1 MASYGSDDLTPVL
14 AAQPAPGVGYRQGV
28 IRSWNTQTAENTVDV
43 GGTLVTNLPIL
54 NTNEAVLLAPG
65 DVVGILSTGG
75 PVSSWAILGRL
86 TIPGSDAAASAL
98 RMVSSRI
105 VAARDDAMGTRN
117 SDTYGDL
124 SGASV
129 GPSVSVRISSSGM
142 ALVFWSAD
150 AGKIAWRRISTGGT
164 SVAVS
169 GATTIAA
176 NAAFS
181 LGQYLEH
188 PVSGDP
194 GAAVVAGGLQAAMM
208 HLFTGLNPG
217 INTFTLKYRHA
228 GAWAGEGA
236 VEFQQREIAVF
247 AL

>member
-1 MASYGSDDLTPVL
+1 MASYGTDDLTPVL
-14 AAQPAPGVGYRQGV
+14 AAQPNPGVGYRQGIV
-28 IRSWNTQTAENTVDV
+28 RAWNQVTAENTVEV
-43 GGTLVTNLPIL
+43 GGVLITDMPIL
-54 NTNEAVLLAPG
+54 NTGEAVLLQPD

-75 PVSSWAILGRL
+75 PTASWAILGRL
-86 TIPGSDAAASAL
+86 TIPGTDAAASAL

-117 SDTYGDL
+117 TDTYGDL
-124 SGASV
+124 TGASA

-150 AGKIAWRRISTGGT
+150 SGKVAWRRIATGGT

-169 GATTIAA
+169 GATTVAA

-181 LGQYLEH
+181 LGIYLEH
-188 PVSGDP
+188 PVAGDP
-194 GAAVVAGGLQAAMM
+194 GAAVVAGGNQAAMM

>member
-1 MASYGSDDLTPVL
+1 MSFASDDLTPMF
-14 AAQPAPGVGYRQGV
+14 AEQPSPGVGYRQGI
-28 IRSWNTQTAENTVDV
+28 IRAWNPETAENTVDV
-43 GGTLVTNLPIL
+43 GGTLVQNLSIL
-54 NTNEAVLLAPG
+54 NTNEAVQLQPN
-65 DVVGILSTGG
+65 DVVGILSVGG
-75 PVSSWAILGRL
+75 PTASWAILGRL
-86 TIPGSDAAASAL
+86 TIPGTAAAASAL

-105 VAARDDAMGTRN
+105 TAARDDAMGTRN
-117 SDTYGDL
+117 VDTYGDL
-124 SGASV
+124 TGASV

-150 AGKIAWRRISTGGT
+150 SGKVAWRRITTGGT

-169 GATTIAA
+169 GATTVAA

-181 LGQYLEH
+181 LGMYLEH

-194 GAAVVAGGLQAAMM
+194 GAATVAGGSQSAMM

-228 GAWAGEGA
+228 GAWAAEGA